1 MPHYRT
7 CLHPSTTAKVS
18 TKKGKLPFRRQ
29 RRKHA
34 FKYTRTH
41 IYTNQTVCDYGGCG
55 LHYMQGLHSVQNVLR
70 HLVTAAL
77 TVHVV
82 SRRRYFIIVCAPNE
96 SQLHDLLPPKRDI
109 LVEVGFGVIILQSSQ
124 CWVGRWLQWII
135 AALTNT
141 AGERGQ

>member
-1 MPHYRT
+1 MLLSIPVHTSILIKRFA
-7 CLHPSTTAKVS
+7 TTVAAV
-18 TKKGKLPFRRQ
+18 
-29 RRKHA
+29 
-34 FKYTRTH
+34 YTR
-41 IYTNQTVCDYGGCG
+41 
-55 LHYMQGLHSVQNVLR
+55 QGLHSVQNVLR

-82 SRRRYFIIVCAPNE
+82 SRRRYFISVCAPNE